1 MEQPLPSV
9 VLLMSSL
16 EIPFRLPLDG
26 LPRAVF
32 RTDYGY
38 RGGVLLLDGHE
49 VLRASSREELAQG
62 VTASANGAQ
71 ITAALAPEGDVVKL
85 LCDGR
90 EAARE
95 DTLRARPTRSAWIH
109 AYQALGGSAAGFIAS
124 FFYLLR
130 AEALQSEWA
139 LKMARHMAGWHLLLT
154 FTLFPASVWGQRLGI
169 RSVQL
174 VSLIFFCIHVGIATA
189 NLDMESPPIAF
200 FNAVS
205 GVLFL
210 VATLYGQKAHRE
222 MDPIK
227 ALREGRAIGPK
238 A

>member
-1 MEQPLPSV
+1 MERRLPSV
-9 VLLMSSL
+9 VPQMSSL

-62 VTASANGAQ
+62 VTARANGAQ

-227 ALREGRAIGPK
+227 ALREGRAIGAK

>member
-1 MEQPLPSV
+1 MPSV
-9 VLLMSSL
+9 VPQMSSL

-227 ALREGRAIGPK
+227 ALREGRTVGAK